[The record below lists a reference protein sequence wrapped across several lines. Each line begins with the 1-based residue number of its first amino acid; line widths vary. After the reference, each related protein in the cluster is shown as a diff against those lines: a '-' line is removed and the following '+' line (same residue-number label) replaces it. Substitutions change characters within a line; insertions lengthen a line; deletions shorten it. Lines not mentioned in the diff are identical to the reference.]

1 VTTAIRETRTPE
13 TGHLASEMTASPR
26 FARRVRRLVAV
37 SSIMLG
43 LITLLAALSP
53 QSKPLALGLLVA
65 GWILMPT
72 TLDMSVQRPRLRY
85 GLSVPAAL
93 VAAGLISVATSSP
106 GWSMATVGW
115 WLLTVGV
122 LFGGTLGMW
131 FWYRWMPV
139 PHDLDNP
146 FSVRRGTLI
155 VVHVGLIL
163 VGIVLIILG

>member
-1 VTTAIRETRTPE
+1 
-13 TGHLASEMTASPR
+13 
-26 FARRVRRLVAV
+26 
-37 SSIMLG
+37 MLG
-43 LITLLAALSP
+43 VITLLAALSP

-72 TLDMSVQRPRLRY
+72 TLDLSVQRPRLRY
-85 GLSVPAAL
+85 ALAVPAAL

-106 GWSMATVGW
+106 GWSMATIGW
-115 WLLTVGV
+115 WLLTAGV

-146 FSVRRGTLI
+146 FSVRRATLI
-155 VVHVGLIL
+155 VVHVGMIL
-163 VGIVLIILG
+163 VGITLIILG